1 MILSE
6 VSVRRPVLATVMSLL
21 LVLVGVMSYQSLS
34 VREYPSID
42 SPVLSVRTVYRGA
55 SAEIVESQ
63 VTKPLEDSIAGI
75 EGIRTM
81 KSVSREE
88 VSEITVEF
96 NLDRD
101 PDSGANDVRDRV
113 ARVRG
118 RLPTEAEDP
127 VVAKVEADAQPV
139 IWLAF
144 YSDRHTPL
152 EITDFA
158 DRTVKD
164 RLQTLS
170 GVASVIIGG
179 ERRYAMRVWLDR
191 DRLNGFR
198 LVPQDVE
205 AALRA
210 QNVEIPSGR
219 LESTDREFTVLTQT
233 DLRTPDDFNN
243 VIIREV
249 NGYLVRLK
257 DVGVAE
263 IGAADDRNAL
273 RVNGVPAV
281 GLGVVKQS
289 TANTLGVAQ
298 AVKAALPD
306 IEESLPEGMNIRIG
320 FDSSVF
326 IEESIKAVYETIV
339 EALILVVLVIFV
351 FLRSLRATLI
361 PFVTIPVSLIGA
373 FIFMSLLGYSIN
385 ILTLLALVLAIGLVV
400 DDAIVML
407 ENIYRRIESG
417 MAPVKAALEG
427 SREIGFAIIAMTTT
441 LAAVFLPLGFMSGKT
456 GKLFTEF
463 AWTVSAAVLVS
474 GFVAL
479 SLTPMMCS
487 KLLRPSR
494 AAAGVQ
500 ASGHAA
506 PRGRFRGGY
515 ERLLNALLTSWRA
528 PFLVVVILALVGAG
542 IYAVLGLLK
551 SELSPVE
558 DRGSVIGIMLSPEGA
573 TMEYTDRYARQIEE
587 FYSTI
592 PEVKTYFMVVAPGL
606 QRPNPVTMAMS
617 FIMLNPWDDRERSQ
631 QQIIEELRP
640 KMGSLPGV
648 MAFPSARPSLGQ
660 GIREKPLQ
668 FVIQAGSYKEL
679 DEISNRFLAK
689 MREYPGVST
698 PDSDL
703 KLNKP
708 QISITVDRDK
718 AADLGV
724 PIADIGRTLETL
736 LGGREVTQFRQAGQ
750 QYDVIVQLRDD
761 ERTTPEDLAAIY
773 VRGSGGNLVPLLSLI
788 QYRETVAP
796 KELNH
801 YNRLRAATLSAVLTP
816 TATLGEA
823 LEFVDRTAREILPE
837 GATLVYDGQS
847 RDFKESGSEMFLV
860 FALALAFIFLVL
872 AAQFESFVDPLIILI
887 TVPLASLGA
896 LAALLWAGGT
906 WNVYSQI
913 GMVMLVGLITK
924 NGILIVEFANQL
936 QAAGKD
942 KIAAVVEASSLRLR
956 PIAMTTLTM
965 VLAALPLAFAAGAGA
980 EPRQQIG
987 WVIVGGLLFGT
998 IMTLI
1003 VIPAAYVVIARK
1015 RSAAAPVEEGQ
1026 LAMAS

>member
-306 IEESLPEGMNIRIG
+306 IEASLPEGMNIRIG

-528 PFLVVVILALVGAG
+528 PFLVVVILALVGAS

-617 FIMLNPWDDRERSQ
+617 FIMLNPWDERERSQ

-823 LEFVDRTAREILPE
+823 LEFVDQTAREILPE